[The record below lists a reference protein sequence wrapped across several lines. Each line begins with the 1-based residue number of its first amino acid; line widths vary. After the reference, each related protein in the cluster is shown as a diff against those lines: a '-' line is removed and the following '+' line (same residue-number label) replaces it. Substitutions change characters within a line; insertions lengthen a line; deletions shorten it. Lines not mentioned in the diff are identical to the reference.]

1 MSEADGPDGWAAA
14 LDLYN
19 RHRLTLQQR
28 RLDVPRRVPP
38 LCEHNLWASNMPGST
53 LFMPICDV
61 TFSLIG
67 LIAQFVD
74 PELERFAAA
83 NGRGVNIVD
92 DRFGFRPA
100 GSEAPGSRAD
110 FWMRTTS
117 WR

>member
-1 MSEADGPDGWAAA
+1 VVARDA
-14 LDLYN
+14 
-19 RHRLTLQQR
+19 
-28 RLDVPRRVPP
+28 
-38 LCEHNLWASNMPGST
+38 EHPAGA
-53 LFMPICDV
+53 V
-61 TFSLIG
+61 SLVG
-67 LIAQFVD
+67 LIAQFVN

-110 FWMRTTS
+110 FWIKTAP